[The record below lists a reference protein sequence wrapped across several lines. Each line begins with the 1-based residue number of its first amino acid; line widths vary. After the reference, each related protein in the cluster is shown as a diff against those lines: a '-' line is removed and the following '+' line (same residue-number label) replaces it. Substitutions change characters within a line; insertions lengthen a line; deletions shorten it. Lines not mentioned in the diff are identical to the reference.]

1 MVSRIV
7 RRLSII
13 LQVKH
18 GVMLMTVGKVAVREI
33 PVRNLWIAN
42 FRLFFFCEMY
52 VQNQWGHKTLRFKW
66 ITATLAVE
74 VRLPLVRIE
83 YAFAFQ
89 I

>member
-1 MVSRIV
+1 MVSRIAP
-7 RRLSII
+7 RLSII
-13 LQVKH
+13 LQVEH

-42 FRLFFFCEMY
+42 FRFFFCEMY

>member
-1 MVSRIV
+1 MVSRTV

-13 LQVKH
+13 LQVEH
-18 GVMLMTVGKVAVREI
+18 GVMLMTVGKVAVRKI

-42 FRLFFFCEMY
+42 FFFCEMY

-66 ITATLAVE
+66 ITGTLAVE
-74 VRLPLVRIE
+74 VRLPFVRIE

>member
-1 MVSRIV
+1 MVSRIAP
-7 RRLSII
+7 RLSII
-13 LQVKH
+13 LQVEH

-42 FRLFFFCEMY
+42 FRFFFCEMY

-66 ITATLAVE
+66 ITGTLAVE
-74 VRLPLVRIE
+74 VRLPFVSVE
-83 YAFAFQ
+83 YPFAFQ

>member
-1 MVSRIV
+1 MVSRIAP
-7 RRLSII
+7 RLSII
-13 LQVKH
+13 LQVEH

-42 FRLFFFCEMY
+42 FRFFFCKMY

-66 ITATLAVE
+66 ITGTLAVE
-74 VRLPLVRIE
+74 VRLPFVSIE
-83 YAFAFQ
+83 YPFAFQ

>member
-1 MVSRIV
+1 MVSRVV

-13 LQVKH
+13 LQVEH

-33 PVRNLWIAN
+33 SVRNLWIAN
-42 FRLFFFCEMY
+42 FRFFFCKMY

-83 YAFAFQ
+83 YAFDFQ

>member
-13 LQVKH
+13 LQVEH

-33 PVRNLWIAN
+33 SVRNLWIAN
-42 FRLFFFCEMY
+42 FRFFFCEIY
-52 VQNQWGHKTLRFKW
+52 AQNQWGHKTLRFKW

-83 YAFAFQ
+83 YAFVFQ

>member
-13 LQVKH
+13 LQVEH
-18 GVMLMTVGKVAVREI
+18 GVMLMTVGKVAVRKI

-42 FRLFFFCEMY
+42 FFFCEMY

-66 ITATLAVE
+66 ITGTLAVE
-74 VRLPLVRIE
+74 VRLPFVSIE
-83 YAFAFQ
+83 YPFAFQ